1 MNFDIPQLSG
11 DTHEPRY
18 RALARHLGSIARS
31 LEPHTRLPSIRKLAQ
46 EAGVNPSTVVAALE
60 LLESDGVIYRREG
73 SGTYVSPA
81 KTHGPASLSPAI
93 PTITYQVDFTA
104 STPSPDYFPIEDFKQ
119 AFNAV
124 LDRDRGHAFSYPEP
138 MGYLPLRLSIA
149 DYLQNLGLSASPDL
163 VQITSGAQQ
172 AISLLTQTLISP
184 GDTVCIE
191 SPTYPGAIQA
201 LHASGAKLVPVSL
214 GPHGPSRKDL
224 AQAVKAQ
231 PKFFY
236 AVPNFHNPTGI
247 CYSKESRQALI
258 DLARNQDF
266 YILEDDNVS
275 ELYYSGIRPKSLWQ
289 EAPDRVLYVKS
300 FSKLFMPGL
309 RLGFMI
315 LPEQLLASV
324 TQAKQTADLGSP
336 GINQRVLDMYM
347 RSGRWQHYHEFLRQT
362 YKERAQVLYQALNR
376 HLGNVASYAPM
387 RGGMNAWLTF
397 PPAVKAQRLAELCAT
412 RGALVSPGTLY
423 SLPGYDFSHSIRLS
437 LASTFPDRIEEGV
450 RILANCAEQLL

>member
-1 MNFDIPQLSG
+1 MNLQIGQLGG
-11 DTHEPRY
+11 DTGEPLY
-18 RALARHLGSIARS
+18 KALARHVGSIAHS
-31 LEPHTRLPSIRKLAQ
+31 LPPHTRLPSIRKLAK

-60 LLESDGVIYRREG
+60 VLEGEGVIYRREG

-81 KTHGPASLSPAI
+81 TARGPSEPPAI
-93 PTITYQVDFTA
+93 QATTYQIDFTA
-104 STPSPDYFPIEDFKQ
+104 STPSPDYFPIEDFKH
-119 AFNAV
+119 AFNTV

-149 DYLQNLGLSASPDL
+149 DYLSTLGVPVSPDA

-172 AISLLTQTLISP
+172 AISLLSRLLTTP
-184 GDTVCIE
+184 GDAVCIE

-201 LHASGAKLVPVSL
+201 LHASGAKLMPVPL
-214 GPHGPSRKDL
+214 GPHGPSRADL

-247 CYSKESRQALI
+247 CYSKDSRQALI
-258 DLARNQDF
+258 ELAREQGF

-275 ELYYSGIRPKSLWQ
+275 ELYYSGVRPPTLWQ
-289 EAPDRVLYVKS
+289 DAPDRVLYIKS

-315 LPEQLLASV
+315 LPEQLLGAV

-336 GINQRVLDMYM
+336 GINQRVLDIYM
-347 RSGRWQHYHEFLRQT
+347 RSGRWQHYHDFLRQT

-376 HLGNVASYAPM
+376 HLGNIASYTPL

-397 PPAVKAQRLAELCAT
+397 PQSVKAQRLAELCAA
-412 RGALVSPGTLY
+412 RGVLVSPGTLY
-423 SLPGYDFSHSIRLS
+423 SLPGHDFSHSIRLS
-437 LASTFPDRIEEGV
+437 LASTFPDRIEEGA
-450 RILANCAEQLL
+450 RILAGCAEQLL